1 MSWWGCRIKLNKESA
16 IYTIKFDVNDTIYDK
31 VMFFLKN
38 ISVSNLEVKKRDD
51 SQIKN
56 QDNIVSFFHNSPLA
70 GNFDLSRE
78 KEIYEDRV
86 SV

>member
-1 MSWWGCRIKLNKESA
+1 M
-16 IYTIKFDVNDTIYDK
+16 YTIKLDVNDTIYDK

-38 ISVSNLEVKKRDD
+38 IPVTNIEVKKSDENSSTKKDD
-51 SQIKN
+51 I
-56 QDNIVSFFHNSPLA
+56 ISFFHNSPLT
-70 GNFDLSRE
+70 GNIELTRE